1 MEGGCNRANILQ
13 YVPELGEHLQP
24 LQSFETV
31 LALVCCLSSLKQS
44 AKRNMSTREHRAM
57 CLVVPYKTTVISVV

>member
-24 LQSFETV
+24 LPSFGTV
-31 LALVCCLSSLKQS
+31 LALVYCLSSLKQS
-44 AKRNMSTREHRAM
+44 AKRNTSTTEHRAV
-57 CLVVPYKTTVISVV
+57 CLVVPYKTAVISVL